1 MADNSALDWLR
12 AQANQPTEP
21 FDPIGNLKRN
31 VQGALS
37 TVAAVPGNI
46 QRLVTDPSEYI
57 KNLPTPTMEQMAGAF
72 NPSHVGSG
80 MAGVV
85 KPVKGGAWLD
95 ASVNKYIDH
104 LRPEY
109 SLDDMPAFLQRIAKW
124 KDEISKGN
132 DSEHL
137 VQPLREYEDL
147 VKRLPAYDAMHSW
160 LDKNLRNYI
169 KNEMGT
175 PFDPLRKLADEKGKT
190 HLTPQQL
197 EDQPYLGRVQKFR
210 EKSGMPVQGM
220 AKTPTGKSWE
230 DTADMAIEYKPASQY
245 QNRRSWVAEFG
256 PFAEDTYHTQEEA
269 NAANEEVRKQFEALA
284 QTNPRGYEI
293 LQRQL
298 KENPPQVYQTGPLAK
313 HSWIANKDPNE
324 IIYHIE
330 DGAGLNF
337 DSVRDTLLNDM
348 IEGNLQPS
356 SLKNVSVSQA
366 VARHQEAQAEAAAKA
381 EKMAAEQA
389 KKNLSADV
397 YKEYPT
403 GHKWIKLPDPTA
415 SKENMEFVNNVGTDL
430 GLCTQHEW
438 AARDYGNS
446 QEGKQLYALI
456 DPKGRPHLQ
465 AQTQPAPFE
474 KEHWDKIPRDDQI
487 NISKE
492 INKWAQGLDYR
503 PTPIDVRAMTGRIAS
518 EFGYEPPV
526 DLTELKPPSNSWEGQ
541 FSLDREQKYSGYKD
555 TYQPFLDDFVKSG
568 NWNEVSRS
576 DLNNTSLAEI
586 KPNEQ
591 ANASM
596 IGLQMPRFVPKEHRY
611 MLQDQLHF
619 SSGQPVPEMPKELE
633 QYKADTPVNSGPA
646 TGSPDGTQTYK
657 KGGAVRKYAKGG
669 EVTIDPPPV
678 SDVSDITEDLSK
690 PYFGNPHLQAQG
702 QTALANAEQRSPLTL
717 ADPKT
722 YAAVRTALSVPV
734 NTANLLAGGVKAVG
748 QSIPEAI
755 RTGQAPAP
763 LAEDIAAKYF
773 KENPGMQPNTPM
785 SQEYAGK
792 IEDLM
797 DKAHLPPVIG
807 DLLFAG
813 KANEAFAPVKTMA
826 ADYLRANPPSVGLAM
841 KGVDKLEDVIKPED
855 RIQVKPAEEPAA
867 KPSKTLSQAIQN
879 KTNGVSTP
887 SDIDEPP
894 VGLIKSRVNHED
906 VGVQPE
912 VLDQPV
918 TIDMKKGDLTQHNL
932 LTTREERETAQRTVL
947 SQEEKDIIRDGAKA
961 SGVPMSEIEA
971 KVRKHKSDNPTVGD
985 EPWAPLQVS
994 RIVPNP
1000 KKAGDYDIE
1009 YKTVPYSFE
1018 RDTNDNLIKPNTPE
1032 YDTHTQTLAEKLK
1045 DEVRQ
1050 IYDRFK
1056 GGDEAAGSIIRQAGW
1071 YKEMRSRLRQEF
1083 GGLGDTFADLLGAT
1097 SPNTPVRENWKNA
1110 VDLLRKA
1117 SAGEFDHLV
1126 PQWENWYDNVNTLE
1140 KKAQD
1145 IFDAK
1150 YAEGKTKK
1158 AIKEDPEFMDVM
1170 KQLKEAREF
1179 PDELLPLKDTG
1190 AKYGFNGQNAVRALL
1205 DLFRVVKN
1213 PNADIGIGATA
1224 PKAITFSGNLIGFK
1238 DRATIDVWAARL
1250 LQRLAGKIRVPSMAE
1265 SGVNGAMLPDGTTT
1279 GQFGLGQDVFHKA
1292 VDMIRNDPEM
1302 SKLDV
1307 LKNISDDDLQALV
1320 WFKEKELWTKKNWTS
1335 SAGEGGSFE
1344 QEADLAGIK
1353 NQEEVNRLRKM
1364 IDTSVS
1370 VTKDVKDAAQQV
1382 LDHVEDL
1389 RTLKKVA
1396 KDDLT
1401 AQDMAEI
1408 DKQIKDLN
1416 EDRPKLKA
1424 ILAKPTVEELKE
1436 IKKGAAQELSQMSRP
1451 LERFQAGI
1459 SPQRPE
1465 FVPTN
1470 EDMASIGN
1478 DLKDAIHT
1486 DDNKA
1491 SVMGSKVLS
1500 TEGRYGDPERSID
1513 LEAVVRDGFNPNPLL
1528 KELVSKAQKY
1538 DQDST
1543 FLSRVL
1549 RHDETPDPL
1558 IHRPGVE
1565 IYFKDSKA
1573 VDKLQPMLDE
1583 LAKEGINFYTVV
1595 VDGRRSTKAMH
1606 GFMPPAV
1613 GVRFQL
1619 VPEFEQRYGM
1629 FDWSKLTDEEIA
1641 AKVESEA
1648 DQMDKLAAR
1657 VAKAIPGVSDAQQFW
1672 YDTEVLFKNQYQEKL
1687 NALEN
1692 ANRTP
1697 SGENPQAGA
1706 RVWSGQPIRSGVEAA
1721 TRWSSEAGGEEAN
1734 VQHGNDERPQEVK
1747 PEVNRIDMNFKDV
1760 TKRIPELT
1768 EAAKKVASGTMSREE
1783 YSDLVDKYKP
1793 ITPFSFVPK
1802 PASVDEAMSALTA
1815 NKKPMYGKTS
1825 EIPKGE
1831 VVDGR
1836 LDIPAYKDHGV
1847 WVNSVHRKGEPTV
1860 YGNVTYL
1867 KNGQMIPETEKA
1879 LKVAQGGPKAP
1890 FAVIRG
1896 EWEPIGEKP
1905 AIKMA
1910 QEALNS
1916 PDWVQAGYDPE
1927 RHGFYYN
1934 RKTKEPITHFDES
1947 LQIGP
1952 LVLVKGAKNL
1962 SKPGEFKYKKG
1973 GAVHISNDRN
1983 TMWIDIQNRKFKGK

>member
-37 TVAAVPGNI
+37 TVAAVPSNI
-46 QRLVTDPSEYI
+46 QRLVTDPVAYA
-57 KNLPTPTMEQMAGAF
+57 KNLPNPSPEQLIGAF
-72 NPSHVGSG
+72 NPSHIG
-80 MAGVV
+80 MAGMV
-85 KPVKGGAWLD
+85 KPLYSGFDKALEGLERNKGTGQEFLKELSKKPGVKQAEIQDRGLDKVLADLPKVDKATVQKVVEKNPKPYVNQFVKYDNPTQHPDYEAAYVDAVNDLSEDRYGRPQRVDPIEAHHRATETIGGPANYAHIQLPGGANYREMLL
-95 ASVNKYIDH
+95 NLPYQKG
-104 LRPEY
+104 PEY
-109 SLDDMPAFLQRIAKW
+109 FGPHWDEPNVLAHMRLSDRAGPNGEKVLHLEELQSDWHQQGRDKGYSTEEVEKRRKELSDLASPYIENNKAIPKEIHDELSSLPTNFAPPDAPFKKNWEELALKHLINHAVDNGYDKIAITPGSVQADRYDLSKQIANVEYNELGDLRAYDHNGRRVLSENVPPEKVSDYVGKELGSKIAKNHANRIQARSDYRTALKNDAPDDQVDALYQQYLSHPTEYSGLDLQVGGEGMKAAYDQRIPNILNKLGKPYGAQTELNAMPIK
-124 KDEISKGN
+124 INNGM
-132 DSEHL
+132 L
-137 VQPLREYEDL
+137 VPNEVGGYTQTP
-147 VKRLPAYDAMHSW
+147 P
-160 LDKNLRNYI
+160 
-169 KNEMGT
+169 EMGT
-175 PFDPLRKLADEKGKT
+175 PLHTFDIT
-190 HLTPQQL
+190 
-197 EDQPYLGRVQKFR
+197 
-210 EKSGMPVQGM
+210 
-220 AKTPTGKSWE
+220 
-230 DTADMAIEYKPASQY
+230 
-245 QNRRSWVAEFG
+245 
-256 PFAEDTYHTQEEA
+256 
-269 NAANEEVRKQFEALA
+269 
-284 QTNPRGYEI
+284 
-293 LQRQL
+293 
-298 KENPPQVYQTGPLAK
+298 
-313 HSWIANKDPNE
+313 
-324 IIYHIE
+324 
-330 DGAGLNF
+330 
-337 DSVRDTLLNDM
+337 
-348 IEGNLQPS
+348 
-356 SLKNVSVSQA
+356 
-366 VARHQEAQAEAAAKA
+366 
-381 EKMAAEQA
+381 
-389 KKNLSADV
+389 
-397 YKEYPT
+397 
-403 GHKWIKLPDPTA
+403 
-415 SKENMEFVNNVGTDL
+415 
-430 GLCTQHEW
+430 
-438 AARDYGNS
+438 
-446 QEGKQLYALI
+446 
-456 DPKGRPHLQ
+456 
-465 AQTQPAPFE
+465 
-474 KEHWDKIPRDDQI
+474 
-487 NISKE
+487 
-492 INKWAQGLDYR
+492 
-503 PTPIDVRAMTGRIAS
+503 
-518 EFGYEPPV
+518 
-526 DLTELKPPSNSWEGQ
+526 
-541 FSLDREQKYSGYKD
+541 
-555 TYQPFLDDFVKSG
+555 
-568 NWNEVSRS
+568 
-576 DLNNTSLAEI
+576 
-586 KPNEQ
+586 
-591 ANASM
+591 
-596 IGLQMPRFVPKEHRY
+596 
-611 MLQDQLHF
+611 
-619 SSGQPVPEMPKELE
+619 PEMKQQVQTEGL
-633 QYKADTPVNSGPA
+633 PA
-646 TGSPDGTQTYK
+646 YK

-669 EVTIDPPPV
+669 EVTIDPPPA
-678 SDVSDITEDLSK
+678 SDVNDITEDLSK

-785 SQEYAGK
+785 SQEYAEK
-792 IEDLM
+792 IEYLM

-867 KPSKTLSQAIQN
+867 KPSKTLSQAIQD

-887 SDIDEPP
+887 SDVDEPP

-961 SGVPMSEIEA
+961 SGVPISEIEA

-1018 RDTNDNLIKPNTPE
+1018 RDANDNLIKPNTPE

-1126 PQWENWYDNVNTLE
+1126 PQWENWYDNLNTLE

-1595 VDGRRSTKAMH
+1595 VDGRRSTKAMQ

-1768 EAAKKVASGTMSREE
+1768 EAAKKVASGTMSSKE

-1867 KNGQMIPETEKA
+1867 KNGQMIPEPEKA

>member
-1 MADNSALDWLR
+1 MADALLSGVLPAIYSFGNTAKRQLNDLLSNPMGVAR
-12 AQANQPTEP
+12 QTAGQLIDTQRELADLHSQA
-21 FDPIGNLKRN
+21 FGDPRNPLK
-31 VQGALS
+31 
-37 TVAAVPGNI
+37 
-46 QRLVTDPSEYI
+46 VT
-57 KNLPTPTMEQMAGAF
+57 NTQAF
-72 NPSHVGSG
+72 NQLADRYTNS
-80 MAGVV
+80 MMDTNAGVV

-175 PFDPLRKLADEKGKT
+175 PFDSVRKLADEKGKT
-190 HLTPQQL
+190 HLNQQTL
-197 EDQPYLGRVQKFR
+197 ENTDRYLDRVKRFR
-210 EKSGMPVQGM
+210 AQAGMPAEGM
-220 AKTPTGKSWE
+220 GTTPMGKTWE
-230 DTADMAIEYKPASQY
+230 DIADQQIEFKPASEY
-245 QNRRSWVAEFG
+245 QNKKSWVSEFG
-256 PFAEDTYHTQEEA
+256 PFAEGTYHTQEEA
-269 NAANEEVRKQFEALA
+269 NAANEEIRKQFEALA
-284 QTNPRGYEI
+284 QSNPRGYEV
-293 LQRQL
+293 LQKQFKL
-298 KENPPQVYQTGPLAK
+298 NPPQVYQTGPLAE
-313 HSWIANKDPNE
+313 HPWLANKDPNE
-324 IIYHIE
+324 KIYNLE
-330 DGAGLNF
+330 NGSVLDFDG
-337 DSVRDTLLNDM
+337 VRDTLLNDLF
-348 IEGNLQPS
+348 EGRLQPN
-356 SLKNVSVSQA
+356 SLKNVSVAQA
-366 VARHQEAQAEAAAKA
+366 VARHSDAQAEAAAKA

-415 SKENMEFVNNVGTDL
+415 SKENMDFVNNIGCDL
-430 GLCTQHEW
+430 GLCTQHDW
-438 AARDYGNS
+438 GARDYGNA

-465 AQTQPAPFE
+465 VQTQAAPFE
-474 KEHWDKIPRDDQI
+474 KQHWDKIPREDQLNI
-487 NISKE
+487 NKD
-492 INKWAQGLDYR
+492 INKWAQSIDYY
-503 PTPIDVRAMTGRIAS
+503 PTPIEMRAKTGQIAR
-518 EFGYEPPV
+518 EYGHETPE
-526 DLTELKPPSNSWEGQ
+526 DIMQLKPPSNDWNGQ
-541 FSLDREQKYSGYKD
+541 FSLDRENKYPGYAETFK
-555 TYQPFLDDFVKSG
+555 PFFDDFVKSA
-568 NWNEVSRS
+568 NWNKVNDLHNTNLLEVQPHEQDAASNMG
-576 DLNNTSLAEI
+576 LNL
-586 KPNEQ
+586 
-591 ANASM
+591 
-596 IGLQMPRFVPKEHRY
+596 PRFIPKQHMEALY
-611 MLQDQLHF
+611 NATNSDVNLF
-619 SSGQPVPEMPKELE
+619 TPTELE
-633 QYKADTPVNSGPA
+633 QYKAQPNPTTNPTDTQS
-646 TGSPDGTQTYK
+646 YK
-657 KGGAVRKYAKGG
+657 RGGAVRKYAKGG
-669 EVTIDPPPV
+669 EVTIDPPPA

-867 KPSKTLSQAIQN
+867 KPSKTLSQAIQD
-879 KTNGVSTP
+879 KTNGIHTP

-1018 RDTNDNLIKPNTPE
+1018 RDANDNLIKPNTPE

-1595 VDGRRSTKAMH
+1595 VDGRRSTKAMQ

-1692 ANRTP
+1692 ANRAP

-1768 EAAKKVASGTMSREE
+1768 EAAKKVASGTMSSKE

-1867 KNGQMIPETEKA
+1867 KNGQMIPEPEKA

-1910 QEALNS
+1910 QEALNN

>member
-12 AQANQPTEP
+12 AQANQPNEP

-57 KNLPTPTMEQMAGAF
+57 KNLPAPTMEQMAGAF

-80 MAGVV
+80 MAGVI
-85 KPVKGGAWLD
+85 KPKGGNWLNGNVEKALEGLKQSD
-95 ASVNKYIDH
+95 LIKNVRYFHGPEFEKAREARIENLKQKGDEAS
-104 LRPEY
+104 L
-109 SLDDMPAFLQRIAKW
+109 RIAQHLENNREA
-124 KDEISKGN
+124 DIPKGALN
-132 DSEHL
+132 
-137 VQPLREYEDL
+137 Q
-147 VKRLPAYDAMHSW
+147 W
-160 LDKNLRNYI
+160 IDKNLTNYV
-169 KNEMGT
+169 KKEMGT
-175 PFDPLRKLADEKGKT
+175 PEDPVRKLAEQGITHMPANEIDFANTFLPKELGVKRMFAGFNPSDFGVSNTAKGWERIADEMLNVGT
-190 HLTPQQL
+190 AGQHTRPLTPTEIRQGYQSTVTDNPWLTKLDPSTPVYYPENMDSMSRDLGFDHIMDVLKQDL
-197 EDQPYLGRVQKFR
+197 ESGRLR
-210 EKSGMPVQGM
+210 PE
-220 AKTPTGKSWE
+220 
-230 DTADMAIEYKPASQY
+230 
-245 QNRRSWVAEFG
+245 
-256 PFAEDTYHTQEEA
+256 
-269 NAANEEVRKQFEALA
+269 
-284 QTNPRGYEI
+284 
-293 LQRQL
+293 
-298 KENPPQVYQTGPLAK
+298 
-313 HSWIANKDPNE
+313 
-324 IIYHIE
+324 
-330 DGAGLNF
+330 
-337 DSVRDTLLNDM
+337 
-348 IEGNLQPS
+348 
-356 SLKNVSVSQA
+356 SLKNVSMEQA
-366 VARHQEAQAEAAAKA
+366 VRRAYEYDQEMAKKMAEAQI
-381 EKMAAEQA
+381 KMTEGMPT
-389 KKNLSADV
+389 V
-397 YKEYPT
+397 KEYPT
-403 GHKWIKLPDPTA
+403 GHKWIELAKPDLKELPEDYQIKYTSQNTPYLVDP
-415 SKENMEFVNNVGTDL
+415 NGNNIG
-430 GLCTQHEW
+430 
-438 AARDYGNS
+438 YM
-446 QEGKQLYALI
+446 QEGK
-456 DPKGRPHLQ
+456 
-465 AQTQPAPFE
+465 
-474 KEHWDKIPRDDQI
+474 EHKQ
-487 NISKE
+487 
-492 INKWAQGLDYR
+492 
-503 PTPIDVRAMTGRIAS
+503 
-518 EFGYEPPV
+518 
-526 DLTELKPPSNSWEGQ
+526 
-541 FSLDREQKYSGYKD
+541 SLDRLAENKLADALKYEGDTMGHCVGGYCPDVISGQSRIFSLRDSKGEPHVTIETEPSSFVFSDIRNAVGDDRANEMLDRGLDLQAMAKEIGFVPDKQNIVQIKGKQNKAPNEQYL
-555 TYQPFLDDFVKSG
+555 PFVQDFVKSG
-568 NWNEVSRS
+568 NWGSVGDLQNTGLNKVGNQYLTTEELKPKVDEAKTFLDTHPAFETHRQADSDPNLLLHPEVPYALNEMKAV
-576 DLNNTSLAEI
+576 LNNPEEYDKDTLPSALNSVEKLRGIYGDAPQPPI
-586 KPNEQ
+586 DLGTVGGTP
-591 ANASM
+591 SM
-596 IGLQMPRFVPKEHRY
+596 
-611 MLQDQLHF
+611 
-619 SSGQPVPEMPKELE
+619 
-633 QYKADTPVNSGPA
+633 
-646 TGSPDGTQTYK
+646 K

-722 YAAVRTALSVPV
+722 YAAIRTALSVPV

-785 SQEYAGK
+785 SQEYAEK

-867 KPSKTLSQAIQN
+867 KPSKTLSQAIQD
-879 KTNGVSTP
+879 KTNGIHTP

-961 SGVPMSEIEA
+961 SGVPISEIEA

-1018 RDTNDNLIKPNTPE
+1018 RDANDNLIKPNTPE

-1126 PQWENWYDNVNTLE
+1126 PQWENWYDNLNTLE

-1549 RHDETPDPL
+1549 RHDEAPDPL

-1595 VDGRRSTKAMH
+1595 VDGRRSNKAMQ

-1629 FDWSKLTDEEIA
+1629 FDWSKLTNEEIA

-1687 NALEN
+1687 NAIEN
-1692 ANRTP
+1692 ANRAP
-1697 SGENPQAGA
+1697 SGKNPQAGA

-1768 EAAKKVASGTMSREE
+1768 EAAKKVANGTMTREE

-1867 KNGQMIPETEKA
+1867 KNGQMIPEPEKA

-1910 QEALNS
+1910 QKALNS